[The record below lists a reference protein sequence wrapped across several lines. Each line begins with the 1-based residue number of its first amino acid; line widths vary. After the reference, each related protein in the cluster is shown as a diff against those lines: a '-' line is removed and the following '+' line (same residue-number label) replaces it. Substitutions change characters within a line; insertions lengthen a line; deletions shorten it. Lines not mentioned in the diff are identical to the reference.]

1 MMLRFAQPKDS
12 KGLAFRKRVRWEKK
26 RSPYFMVKT
35 KETVWTDCLRSS
47 CKMGK
52 HSFNNQSW
60 DLNDNHFIF
69 VV

>member
-35 KETVWTDCLRSS
+35 KETGQTA
-47 CKMGK
+47 
-52 HSFNNQSW
+52 
-60 DLNDNHFIF
+60 
-69 VV
+69 